1 MELLYSMRRKPLKCE
16 PPHFE
21 SPSDYDVIRP
31 ICTISNANI
40 IAFSSPTELTDSEGD
55 TWGGHVYVCDLD
67 TPWDSHK
74 VTSTS
79 YPVSALEW
87 DLEGKQLLVATTV
100 GSVSV
105 FTQKDYLLN
114 EWLCLYTANFSGEH
128 VIRSIF
134 FHNGR
139 RVVAVD
145 KKPDAPITERIQLL
159 RSTPTLKGFGGSPLE
174 GALIITATG
183 LIGALT
189 PPSSTS
195 SDINQAQVSTDCLR
209 PTRDHITTASIAH
222 KNGSLIIAAVSRS
235 GGSRCCVVCA
245 LCSVATAAPSPQI
258 KISPLPTIYL
268 PHQYVASSV
277 SISWWHREDPD
288 SLLVAGSTL
297 SLWKC
302 TERSHQVHKLFSK
315 GPLQGSTTP
324 GGGLQS
330 GADCFNTLVWQ
341 SVSAWAAEAGRVCCA
356 RAAVGAGAG
365 GGAPHAVL
373 AAPRALHLVARDSA
387 HILCS
392 RPVITSG
399 GVGSSLAE
407 VTTTPPKKPK
417 YGPGVT
423 SGGGGAVV
431 SCVEMSQLGGVVVAI
446 DTYAQLHV
454 YKLPQPWAD
463 IPTPLAVQQATSLL
477 EYAMVSG
484 VDCLDVLL
492 TLKHSVGELVYER
505 FTETFQR
512 QPPTFQQYYFHS
524 WLKLRIAL
532 CRLSPGAASSVSWLT
547 CLQSLQAAW
556 ACVCGALRADDK
568 PDSAPLA
575 ALLDDHS
582 HDHDKSLL
590 ALETKCDTIPEA
602 ASLAPLR
609 LLLQRALD
617 IALTAMLSL
626 CHHQHQHLM
635 HHFYE
640 VWADSAAVA
649 LLRRLASAARLGG
662 RAAEPLLRPLA
673 RLAASAAPKP
683 DLIEECAALTAQWTG
698 ARVWEALPRCSVAAP
713 HDRLWPLYLEYGVEP
728 EALRFIPEP
737 PPYAQCETTP
747 SITMDSIRYMYLGGG
762 SRPARWRQCARCGA
776 RALPA
781 AQPARHP
788 LQRACDARFL
798 PACRCGGKWTLFSNI

>member
-87 DLEGKQLLVATTV
+87 DLEGKLLLVATTV

-114 EWLCLYTANFSGEH
+114 EWSCLYTANFSGEH
-128 VIRSIF
+128 IIRSIF

-356 RAAVGAGAG
+356 RVAVGAGAG
-365 GGAPHAVL
+365 GGATHAVL

-492 TLKHSVGELVYER
+492 TLKHSVGELVYE
-505 FTETFQR
+505 
-512 QPPTFQQYYFHS
+512 S
-524 WLKLRIAL
+524 
-532 CRLSPGAASSVSWLT
+532 
-547 CLQSLQAAW
+547 
-556 ACVCGALRADDK
+556 
-568 PDSAPLA
+568 
-575 ALLDDHS
+575 
-582 HDHDKSLL
+582 
-590 ALETKCDTIPEA
+590 
-602 ASLAPLR
+602 
-609 LLLQRALD
+609 
-617 IALTAMLSL
+617 
-626 CHHQHQHLM
+626 
-635 HHFYE
+635 YE

-728 EALRFIPEP
+728 EALRFTPEP

-776 RALPA
+776 RAQPA

-798 PACRCGGKWTLFSNI
+798 PACRDKRLMSKQGLVDSNIINDGNFSSTATVLSAE